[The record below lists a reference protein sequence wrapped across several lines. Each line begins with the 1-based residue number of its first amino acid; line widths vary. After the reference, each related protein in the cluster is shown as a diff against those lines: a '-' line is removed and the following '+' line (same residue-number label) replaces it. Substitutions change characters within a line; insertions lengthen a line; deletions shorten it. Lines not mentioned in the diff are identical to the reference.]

1 MQEWLTMS
9 AAALGRGIGAG
20 DIDPIALA
28 QTYLDAAAAH
38 PMSHRIYTCLTPER
52 ALAEASAAAARAKA
66 KQRLSPLDGVPVSWK
81 DLFDTAGTKTEAGSA
96 LLKGRTPEADAEVL
110 RVATAMGAVCI
121 GKTHM
126 SELAFSGLGYN
137 PVTETS
143 PCVHDPDAVSGGS
156 SSGAAASVAH
166 NIAPLAIGSDTGG
179 SVRIPSVWNDLVG
192 LKTTSGR
199 LTLEGVVPLVKSFD
213 TIGPLARTVEDAA
226 LALGLMEGTS
236 GPDLKG
242 ATLEG
247 SHFALLE
254 TLAMDDLEDQ
264 PRAAFESAVQ
274 RLKAAGA
281 KITVIEAPE
290 VKEAISHA
298 GPLFPGEAYGIWRDV
313 IEGNPDLMFQQVLG
327 RFRAGENFT
336 APDFVAAWETL
347 EELRAVWDERI
358 AGFDAV
364 LMPSCPIMPPKIAD
378 LAVNE
383 DYYVERNLTALRNTR
398 IGNLMGSCAL
408 TLPTGLPSC
417 GIMLCAL
424 PMQEER
430 LLRIGSAVEAALA

>member
-20 DIDPIALA
+20 DIDPVALA

-81 DLFDTAGTKTEAGSA
+81 DLFDTAGIKTEAGSA

-226 LALGLMEGTS
+226 LALGLLEGTS

-274 RLKAAGA
+274 RLNAAGA
-281 KITVIEAPE
+281 KITVI
-290 VKEAISHA
+290 
-298 GPLFPGEAYGIWRDV
+298 
-313 IEGNPDLMFQQVLG
+313 
-327 RFRAGENFT
+327 
-336 APDFVAAWETL
+336 
-347 EELRAVWDERI
+347 
-358 AGFDAV
+358 
-364 LMPSCPIMPPKIAD
+364 
-378 LAVNE
+378 
-383 DYYVERNLTALRNTR
+383 
-398 IGNLMGSCAL
+398 
-408 TLPTGLPSC
+408 
-417 GIMLCAL
+417 
-424 PMQEER
+424 
-430 LLRIGSAVEAALA
+430 